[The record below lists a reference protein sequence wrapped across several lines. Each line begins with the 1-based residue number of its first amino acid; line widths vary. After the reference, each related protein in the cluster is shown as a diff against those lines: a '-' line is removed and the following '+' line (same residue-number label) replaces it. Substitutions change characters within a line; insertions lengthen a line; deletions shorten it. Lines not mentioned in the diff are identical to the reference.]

1 MDSSVWM
8 WILLVSPNPT
18 PTQPIR
24 PTSTPNYP
32 LTSQQFSLTK
42 ARRINTTKVLLCL
55 TDTSLYQSNTTK
67 VLLCLTDTSL
77 YIYTCVKHFGMAK
90 IKKKKSITIVSG
102 YRSMWRWRCS
112 RLTSSRAH
120 HVIIDLEY
128 KSKVLRYPPI
138 AQHLYQVWLNSVD
151 RLKS

>member
-90 IKKKKSITIVSG
+90 IKKKNLLPSFQDTEVCGVGVALAS
-102 YRSMWRWRCS
+102 
-112 RLTSSRAH
+112 
-120 HVIIDLEY
+120 
-128 KSKVLRYPPI
+128 
-138 AQHLYQVWLNSVD
+138 QVRVPTML
-151 RLKS
+151 LLI